1 MTLKRPSGRAVLIG
15 VLLIAGLLH
24 GLDGSPSQV
33 LPVHAYGSSAGS
45 EAAIVPGEAVL
56 QTHPARNGAATAA
69 DGTLAAILAAELLLS
84 PSSFYVDL
92 PLVAR

>member
-1 MTLKRPSGRAVLIG
+1 MTLKRPSGWAVLIG
-15 VLLIAGLLH
+15 VLLIAGLLN
-24 GLDGSPSQV
+24 GLASSPSQA

-45 EAAIVPGEAVL
+45 DAASVPRELVVETLPGRNAAPTDGE
-56 QTHPARNGAATAA
+56 
-69 DGTLAAILAAELLLS
+69 LAAILAAQLLLT

>member
-1 MTLKRPSGRAVLIG
+1 MTLKRPSGWAVLMG
-15 VLLIAGLLH
+15 VLLIAGLLLSL
-24 GLDGSPSQV
+24 GGPPSEA

-45 EAAIVPGEAVL
+45 DAASVPGELLL
-56 QTHPARNGAATAA
+56 QTRPGRNGAATPT
-69 DGTLAAILAAELLLS
+69 DGELAAILAAQLLLT